1 MYFSSRAEA
10 GRRLAVTLAGYRY
23 ENAIVVALSDGAVL
37 VGQEIAATLH
47 CGLAMLMTDE
57 VEIPGENQTFG
68 TVDHMGG
75 FSYNRDIS
83 LEQAD
88 EYYSEYHGIIEQ
100 QKMEKF
106 HKLNR
111 LLTDGGLVDKEMI
124 RHHVVVLVSDG
135 FKDGMSLDAAAE
147 FLKPVPLE
155 KLIVAAPIASVPAVD
170 KMHILADEIQC
181 LSVTDNYLDT
191 DHYYDI
197 NEIPSHEQIVSS
209 INQNVLNWR

>member
-1 MYFSSRAEA
+1 MYFPSRTEA
-10 GRRLAVTLAGYRY
+10 GRQLALKLAGYRY

-57 VEIPGENQTFG
+57 IDVPGENQTFG
-68 TVDHMGG
+68 TVDHTGG
-75 FSYNRDIS
+75 FAYNSEIS
-83 LEQAD
+83 QDQSD
-88 EYYSEYHGIIEQ
+88 EYYSEYHGVIEQ

-106 HKLNR
+106 HKLNL

-135 FKDGMSLDAAAE
+135 FKDGRLLDAAAE
-147 FLKPVPLE
+147 FLKPIPLE
-155 KLIVAAPIASVPAVD
+155 KLVIAAPVASVAAVD
-170 KMHILADEIQC
+170 KMHIMADEIQC

-197 NEIPSHEQIVSS
+197 NVVPEHAQVVAA